1 VREEGCKDP
10 FMGEYNREG
19 EGLNVK
25 NISLSME
32 HPCG

>member
-1 VREEGCKDP
+1 VREEGSKDP
-10 FMGEYNREG
+10 FVGEYNREG

-32 HPCG
+32 HPRG